1 MRNKKKIKI
10 TLSLI
15 TVLLTTGELYLQWQ
29 MSKNELQLSR

>member
-29 MSKNELQLSR
+29 MSKNEL